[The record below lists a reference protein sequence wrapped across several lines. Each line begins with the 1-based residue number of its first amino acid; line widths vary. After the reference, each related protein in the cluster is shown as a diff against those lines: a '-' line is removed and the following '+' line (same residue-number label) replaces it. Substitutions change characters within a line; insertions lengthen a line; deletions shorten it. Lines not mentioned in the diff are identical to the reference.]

1 LKPGARRERS
11 TAQSS
16 SSIPHPMPEVK
27 IAPSFNSKIV
37 SDVAAI
43 HRLFDAKVASLKLI
57 FRASENG
64 FSIKEFHKKCDG
76 QSGTITLI

>member
-1 LKPGARRERS
+1 
-11 TAQSS
+11 
-16 SSIPHPMPEVK
+16 
-27 IAPSFNSKIV
+27 
-37 SDVAAI
+37 VAAI

>member
-1 LKPGARRERS
+1 
-11 TAQSS
+11 
-16 SSIPHPMPEVK
+16 MPEVK